1 MESTWW
7 GAVLRNVVISG
18 GALLA
23 LALGG
28 ADPASAQSR
37 AADYPSRVVR
47 IIVPFPAGGTT
58 DAASRSLAGSLEK
71 SWKQSV
77 IVDNMPGGN
86 QIVGANAL
94 VRAAPDGYTLLI
106 GAHSLMYEHLL
117 NKDVTFRPAR
127 DLTPLAMLC
136 GSGLIYSLAADVP
149 AKSFAEFVAWVKANP
164 GKVNEGTITSG
175 GAPELKDLWQ
185 GLGVQM
191 TQIAYKGGAPAVTA
205 LVAGEVQI
213 YGASPLDVL
222 QLSKAGKVRPV
233 MYTERQRHPLFPDVP
248 TLQEVGAQQSYRFWF
263 GLFGPAGLAPELA
276 ARIGQSTG
284 DALKSADIRDRYA
297 ALGLQIYP
305 SSADDLRQEIG
316 VVTRRIE
323 DLQVRG
329 YKLR

>member
-1 MESTWW
+1 MKNKVC
-7 GAVLRNVVISG
+7 GAAV
-18 GALLA
+18 AA
-23 LALGG
+23 LALVMAG
-28 ADPASAQSR
+28 SAVAQTR
-37 AADYPSRVVR
+37 AASYPSRPVR

-58 DAASRSLAGSLEK
+58 DATSRSLAASLEK
-71 SWKQSV
+71 TWKQSV

-94 VRAAPDGYTLLI
+94 TRAAPDGYTLLV

-117 NKDVTFRPAR
+117 NKDVNFLPSR
-127 DLTPLAMLC
+127 DLTPIALMC
-136 GSGLIYSLAADVP
+136 GSGLIYSLASDVP

-185 GLGVQM
+185 SLGAQM

-213 YGASPLDVL
+213 YGASPLDVA
-222 QLSKAGKVRPV
+222 QLSKVGKVRPV
-233 MYTERQRHPLFPDVP
+233 MYTERQRHPQFPDVP
-248 TLQEVGAQQSYRFWF
+248 TLQESTGATQTYRFWF
-263 GLFGPAGLAPELA
+263 GLFGPGGLPADLVSRIEASA
-276 ARIGQSTG
+276 AE
-284 DALKSADIRDRYA
+284 ALKSEEIRERYNT
-297 ALGLQIYP
+297 LGLQIYP
-305 SSADDLRQEIG
+305 SSTEDLRQEIS

-323 DLQVRG
+323 DLQARG